1 MLKFEDLVN
10 FTFFYLAQKQI
21 VELLSQEQEPT
32 REICRK
38 ITKYCK
44 SYLVRQNITVM
55 GERNGLNLKYL
66 RRLSC
71 HG

>member
-1 MLKFEDLVN
+1 MSASKDVSQS
-10 FTFFYLAQKQI
+10 FFYLAQKQI
-21 VELLSQEQEPT
+21 VELLSQEEPT
-32 REICRK
+32 REICQK
-38 ITKYCK
+38 ISKYCK

>member
-1 MLKFEDLVN
+1 MSILYIF
-10 FTFFYLAQKQI
+10 LAQKQI
-21 VELLSQEQEPT
+21 VELLSQEEPT
-32 REICRK
+32 REICQK
-38 ITKYCK
+38 ISKYCK

>member
-1 MLKFEDLVN
+1 MSILYIF
-10 FTFFYLAQKQI
+10 LAQKQI